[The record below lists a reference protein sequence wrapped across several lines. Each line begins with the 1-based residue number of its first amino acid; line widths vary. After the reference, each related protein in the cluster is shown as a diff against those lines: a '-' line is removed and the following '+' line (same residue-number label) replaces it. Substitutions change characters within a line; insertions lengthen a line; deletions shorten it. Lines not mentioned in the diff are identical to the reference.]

1 MDLSHILQLIGG
13 IGLFLYGMKYLGAS
27 LERLAGAKL
36 EKTLEKL
43 TGNRF
48 KGLAFGVLVTGV
60 IQSSSATTIM
70 LIGFVNAG
78 IMKLVQTIPFLL

>member
-43 TGNRF
+43 TGKSVNINIIEVRRPE
-48 KGLAFGVLVTGV
+48 LDAQLTAESIASACPQA
-60 IQSSSATTIM
+60 IQEQRWIM
-70 LIGFVNAG
+70 
-78 IMKLVQTIPFLL
+78 